1 MNQQEIAR
9 FLAESRIAV
18 MGTINKDGSPQLTP
32 NWYYY
37 DGTQLTFVTTKR
49 RVKYFNLQRDNRITL
64 CIYAC
69 PLASEYL
76 VVRGTAT
83 FRDQDMWDDVRR
95 VMERY
100 VEGDSLEEH
109 MNLWKT
115 QPRVLVTVTPQRVF
129 TRKG

>member
-1 MNQQEIAR
+1 MNQQEINR
-9 FLAESRIAV
+9 FLAESRMAV
-18 MGTINKDGSPQLTP
+18 MATISKDGSPQLTP

-49 RVKYFNLQRDNRITL
+49 RIKYFNLQRDHRITV
-64 CIYAC
+64 CVYAC
-69 PLASEYL
+69 PLASEYV

-83 FRDQDMWDDVRR
+83 FRDHDMWDDVRR

-100 VEGDSLEEH
+100 VEREGLEEH

-115 QPRVLVTVTPQRVF
+115 QPRVLVTVTPQRILIPS
-129 TRKG
+129 